1 MKISILNCS
10 VLLSTFITKLS
21 QLLVL
26 NFQYYFSTSYIHVN
40 IFVCLC
46 SHVGLN
52 YFNTDKYREY
62 TRISLLIAIKLKS
75 IIFIWQSHADR
86 STSSVLKKFQSP
98 CFPPVARFDSNP
110 ILSMIIST
118 HPEYSTGIFGMERMA
133 EFSSLPAGQVW
144 FCGQFYVLTSL

>member
-1 MKISILNCS
+1 MSYCLPS
-10 VLLSTFITKLS
+10 LQSLS

-98 CFPPVARFDSNP
+98 CFPPVARLDSNP